1 MQYGISEN
9 TVNTI
14 KLLLS
19 NKMID
24 VNIDTGIV
32 TVIKEQ
38 CNNIKILNSNYGYNR
53 QDRYGYYYL
62 HVRIN
67 NKYYDIKDHMIIAFL
82 VYGNSI
88 IGNQIDHIN
97 NYHNYRYDNRATN
110 LQVLSIEK
118 HIKKSN
124 STYKNLNRTIVY
136 YPKHHKVDISTVK
149 NREDD
154 NSNTSTIKDTS
165 NIYKDKHFFYK
176 GQNNKGFYILFV
188 DSVEYRSK
196 SILRLSKKVGI
207 PKKYWYNED

>member
-1 MQYGISEN
+1 M
-9 TVNTI
+9 
-14 KLLLS
+14 
-19 NKMID
+19 
-24 VNIDTGIV
+24 
-32 TVIKEQ
+32 
-38 CNNIKILNSNYGYNR
+38 
-53 QDRYGYYYL
+53 
-62 HVRIN
+62 
-67 NKYYDIKDHMIIAFL
+67 
-82 VYGNSI
+82 
-88 IGNQIDHIN
+88 
-97 NYHNYRYDNRATN
+97 
-110 LQVLSIEK
+110 SIEK

-136 YPKHHKVDISTVK
+136 YPKHNKVDISTVK

-154 NSNTSTIKDTS
+154 NSSTSTIKDIS